1 MSTSLGEASQG
12 MAVTANMETKQGV
25 KPMRSKRST
34 RYEVECFREG
44 VLIWTDHIDN
54 LVVNEGLDDSLNK
67 YFKGASYTATHFVG
81 ITGSAPVASA
91 TNTMASATR
100 SWSEVTAYASAKRPT
115 LTMASAASQSV
126 TNSASKAVFTINAN
140 NTVIGGA
147 FTVAGVIAS
156 AVGGVVGILYGVG
169 AFAGGNKELSIN
181 DVLNVTLTATAS
193 AQ

>member
-1 MSTSLGEASQG
+1 MNGIVDESKQG
-12 MAVTANMETKQGV
+12 MAFSATMETSQGV
-25 KPMRSKRST
+25 AMGNKRST
-34 RYEVECFREG
+34 RYEVEAYRDG
-44 VLIWTDHIDN
+44 VLLWRDYIDN

-67 YFKGASYTATHFVG
+67 YFKAAGYTAVHHVG

-100 SWSEVTAYASAKRPT
+100 SWSEVIAIATVTRPSLTVASAVT
-115 LTMASAASQSV
+115 QSV
-126 TNSASKAVFTINAN
+126 TNSASKASFTINAD

-147 FTVAGVIAS
+147 FTVAGAVAS
-156 AVGGVVGILYGVG
+156 VVGGVAGILYGVG
-169 AFAGGNKELSIN
+169 AFTGGDKTLSTN